1 MSQILLKSNNITW
14 LGKANKYIE
23 NQWSLQKN
31 WDNYEMIEKDG
42 FDKKFLTEF
51 DFVVGEIKASA

>member
-1 MSQILLKSNNITW
+1 MSQILLKSNNITR

-31 WDNYEMIEKDG
+31 WDNYEIIEKDG

>member
-14 LGKANKYIE
+14 LGKAHKYIE

-31 WDNYEMIEKDG
+31 WDNYEIIEKDG